1 MNVHADAREGSWAAP
16 HEGTLTLGAGRRLY
30 DLAGCSLA
38 RPDKEGARQAGLG
51 LCRLPSRQAHK

>member
-1 MNVHADAREGSWAAP
+1 MDVHADAREGSWAAP

-38 RPDKEGARQAGLG
+38 RPDKEGAR
-51 LCRLPSRQAHK
+51 